1 MLSGHLQW
9 LTGSAGIVAW
19 LVVMLAIVAVMQLMR
34 FLAVHD
40 GLGLGFGKLV
50 VLVAASVIVVL
61 LAGGGG
67 LLLLNAA

>member
-9 LTGSAGIVAW
+9 LTGSAGLAAW
-19 LVVMLAIVAVMQLMR
+19 LLVVLAIVGNMQLMR

-40 GLGLGFGKLV
+40 GLGLGFRKLV
-50 VLVAASVIVVL
+50 LVVAASVIVLL